1 MNQDRKRKREVEK
14 EKFCGNERKRKENAT
29 KNVIMDFLR
38 CFCHFFLSSFSFSF
52 NESLIII
59 FFRFLSYYLFFFFC
73 LRSYMISGF
82 NGTAIHFWLYL
93 GSLPSLHRLETSVIE
108 RSVPWRL
115 TCPISTGIRGEGGL
129 NGGGHVGPAAR
140 PTALASLLCTTQL

>member
-14 EKFCGNERKRKENAT
+14 EKFCGNERKRKENVT

-38 CFCHFFLSSFSFSF
+38 CFCHSFLSSFSFSF

-59 FFRFLSYYLFFFFC
+59 FFPFLSYYLFFFC
-73 LRSYMISGF
+73 LRSYMISWF

-93 GSLPSLHRLETSVIE
+93 GSLPSPHRLETSVIE
-108 RSVPWRL
+108 RSVLWRL
-115 TCPISTGIRGEGGL
+115 TCPISTGIRVVVVV
-129 NGGGHVGPAAR
+129 GGGETPCW
-140 PTALASLLCTTQL
+140 TSS